1 MTDYKEKYQEARKT
15 ISEQKKVIK
24 KQEKFIEKLCLKLAE
39 KNKKALFHDK
49 QSLKHALQE
58 LKELK
63 SEVLRQKIILQEK
76 DEAIFRLTNAIH
88 RMPLSD
94 TQSKTIVL
102 EKAEPFIRPAA
113 SDTATNYLPSRLATL
128 LNCGVDRLYLRKK
141 DTDALFDG
149 GIETIYQLVTTPR
162 QELEHLPG
170 LTVYG
175 LKKIADKL
183 KAQNLSLEMKIQYLP
198 DKDKYIRLIG

>member
-1 MTDYKEKYQEARKT
+1 MTDYKERYQEAKKL

-24 KQEKFIEKLCLKLAE
+24 KQDKFIEKLCLKLAD
-39 KNKKALFHDK
+39 KNKKVQLHDK
-49 QSLKHALQE
+49 QSLKQALQE
-58 LKELK
+58 LKELR
-63 SEVLRQKIILQEK
+63 SEVRRQKIILQEK

-88 RMPLSD
+88 RMPLAD
-94 TQSKTIVL
+94 TKSKTIVI
-102 EKAEPFIRPAA
+102 EKPEPLIRPAA
-113 SDTATNYLPSRLATL
+113 SDTAVNYLPSRLATL
-128 LNCGVDRLYLRKK
+128 LNCGVDRLYLRKN

-162 QELEHLPG
+162 QKLEHLPG

-175 LKKIADKL
+175 LKKVADKL

-198 DKDKYIRLIG
+198 DKDKYIKLVG

>member
-1 MTDYKEKYQEARKT
+1 MSRKKKKKSRK
-15 ISEQKKVIK
+15 SEQKKVIK

-49 QSLKHALQE
+49 QSHKHALQE

-63 SEVLRQKIILQEK
+63 SEVHRLKTILQEK

-113 SDTATNYLPSRLATL
+113 SDTAANYLPSRLATL

-198 DKDKYIRLIG
+198 DKDKYIKLIG

>member
-1 MTDYKEKYQEARKT
+1 MTDYKERYQEAKKL

-24 KQEKFIEKLCLKLAE
+24 KQDKFIEKLCL
-39 KNKKALFHDK
+39 
-49 QSLKHALQE
+49 QE
-58 LKELK
+58 LKELR
-63 SEVLRQKIILQEK
+63 SEVRRQKIILQEK

-88 RMPLSD
+88 RMPLAD
-94 TQSKTIVL
+94 TKIKTIVI
-102 EKAEPFIRPAA
+102 EKPEPLIRPAA
-113 SDTATNYLPSRLATL
+113 SDTAANYLPSRLATL
-128 LNCGVDRLYLRKK
+128 LSCGVDRLYLRQEV
-141 DTDALFDG
+141 TDALFDG

-162 QELEHLPG
+162 QKLEHLPG

-183 KAQNLSLEMKIQYLP
+183 KAQNLSLEMQIQYLP

>member
-1 MTDYKEKYQEARKT
+1 MTDYKERYQEAKKL

-24 KQEKFIEKLCLKLAE
+24 KQDKFIEKLCLKLAD
-39 KNKKALFHDK
+39 KNKKVQLHDK
-49 QSLKHALQE
+49 QSLKQALQE
-58 LKELK
+58 LKEVR
-63 SEVLRQKIILQEK
+63 SEVRRQKIILQEK

-88 RMPLSD
+88 RMPLAD
-94 TQSKTIVL
+94 TKSKTIVI

-128 LNCGVDRLYLRKK
+128 LNCGVDRLYLRQEV
-141 DTDALFDG
+141 TDALFDG

-162 QELEHLPG
+162 QKLEHLPG
-170 LTVYG
+170 LSVYG

-183 KAQNLSLEMKIQYLP
+183 KAQNLSLEMQIQYLP
-198 DKDKYIRLIG
+198 DKDKYIKLIG

>member
-1 MTDYKEKYQEARKT
+1 MTDYKEKYQEAKKT

-63 SEVLRQKIILQEK
+63 SEVHRQKTILQEK

-113 SDTATNYLPSRLATL
+113 SDTSANYLPSRLATL

-183 KAQNLSLEMKIQYLP
+183 KVQNLSLEMKIQYLP
-198 DKDKYIRLIG
+198 DKDKYIKLIG

>member
-1 MTDYKEKYQEARKT
+1 MTDYKEKYQEAKKT

-94 TQSKTIVL
+94 TQSKTIVI
-102 EKAEPFIRPAA
+102 EKAEPFIRPAV
-113 SDTATNYLPSRLATL
+113 SDTAANYLPSRLATL
-128 LNCGVDRLYLRKK
+128 LSCGVDRLYLRQEV
-141 DTDALFDG
+141 TDALFDG

-198 DKDKYIRLIG
+198 DKDKYIRLS

>member
-1 MTDYKEKYQEARKT
+1 MTDYKERYQEAKKL

-24 KQEKFIEKLCLKLAE
+24 KQDKFIEKLCLKLVD
-39 KNKKALFHDK
+39 KNKKVQLHDK
-49 QSLKHALQE
+49 QSLKQALQE
-58 LKELK
+58 LKELR
-63 SEVLRQKIILQEK
+63 SEVRRQKIILHEK

-88 RMPLSD
+88 RMPLAD
-94 TQSKTIVL
+94 TKIKTIVI
-102 EKAEPFIRPAA
+102 EKPEPLIRPAA
-113 SDTATNYLPSRLATL
+113 SDTAANYLPSRLATL
-128 LNCGVDRLYLRKK
+128 LSCGVDRLYLRQEV
-141 DTDALFDG
+141 TDALFDG

-162 QELEHLPG
+162 QKLEHLPG

-183 KAQNLSLEMKIQYLP
+183 KAQNLSLEMQIQYLP

>member
-1 MTDYKEKYQEARKT
+1 MTDYKERYQEAKKL

-24 KQEKFIEKLCLKLAE
+24 KQDKFIEKLCLKLAD
-39 KNKKALFHDK
+39 KNKKVQLHDK
-49 QSLKHALQE
+49 QSLKQALQE
-58 LKELK
+58 LKEVR
-63 SEVLRQKIILQEK
+63 SEVRRQKIILQEK

-88 RMPLSD
+88 RMPLAD
-94 TQSKTIVL
+94 TKSKTIVI

-128 LNCGVDRLYLRKK
+128 LNCGVDRLYLRQEV
-141 DTDALFDG
+141 TDALFDG

-162 QELEHLPG
+162 QKLEHLPG

-198 DKDKYIRLIG
+198 DKDKYIKLIG

>member
-1 MTDYKEKYQEARKT
+1 MTDYKERYQEAKKL

-24 KQEKFIEKLCLKLAE
+24 KQDKFIEKLCLKLAD
-39 KNKKALFHDK
+39 KNKKVQLHDK
-49 QSLKHALQE
+49 QSLKQALQE
-58 LKELK
+58 LKELR
-63 SEVLRQKIILQEK
+63 SEVRRQKTILQEK

-88 RMPLSD
+88 RMPLAD
-94 TQSKTIVL
+94 TKSKTIVI

-113 SDTATNYLPSRLATL
+113 SDTAVNYLPSRLATL
-128 LNCGVDRLYLRKK
+128 LSCGVDRLYLRKK

-198 DKDKYIRLIG
+198 DKDKYIKLIG

>member
-1 MTDYKEKYQEARKT
+1 MTDYKERYQEAKKL

-24 KQEKFIEKLCLKLAE
+24 KQENVIEKLCLKLAE

-63 SEVLRQKIILQEK
+63 SEVHRQKTILQEK

-113 SDTATNYLPSRLATL
+113 SDTAANYLPSRLATL

-149 GIETIYQLVTTPR
+149 GIETIYQLVKTM
-162 QELEHLPG
+162 Q
-170 LTVYG
+170 
-175 LKKIADKL
+175 
-183 KAQNLSLEMKIQYLP
+183 S
-198 DKDKYIRLIG
+198 IGDSFSAPVVPVTEPVEEPTSEPLD

>member
-63 SEVLRQKIILQEK
+63 SEVLRQKTILQEK

-113 SDTATNYLPSRLATL
+113 SDTATNYLPSRLATM

-198 DKDKYIRLIG
+198 DIDKYIRLS

>member
-1 MTDYKEKYQEARKT
+1 MTDYKEKYQEAKKT

-63 SEVLRQKIILQEK
+63 SEFHRQKIILQEK

-113 SDTATNYLPSRLATL
+113 SGTDADYLPSRLATL
-128 LNCGVDRLYLRKK
+128 LNCGVDRLYLRQK
-141 DTDALFDG
+141 DTEALFNG

-183 KAQNLSLEMKIQYLP
+183 KVQNLSLEMKIQYLP
-198 DKDKYIRLIG
+198 DKDKYIKLIG

>member
-1 MTDYKEKYQEARKT
+1 MTDYKERYQEAKKL

-24 KQEKFIEKLCLKLAE
+24 KQDKFIEKLCLKLAE
-39 KNKKALFHDK
+39 KNTKVQFHDK
-49 QSLKHALQE
+49 QSLKQALQE
-58 LKELK
+58 LKELR
-63 SEVLRQKIILQEK
+63 SEVRRQKIILQEK

-88 RMPLSD
+88 RMPLAD
-94 TQSKTIVL
+94 TKSKTIVI

-113 SDTATNYLPSRLATL
+113 SDTAANYLPTRLATL
-128 LNCGVDRLYLRKK
+128 LSCGVDRLYLRKK

-175 LKKIADKL
+175 LKKIADML

-198 DKDKYIRLIG
+198 DKDKYIRLS